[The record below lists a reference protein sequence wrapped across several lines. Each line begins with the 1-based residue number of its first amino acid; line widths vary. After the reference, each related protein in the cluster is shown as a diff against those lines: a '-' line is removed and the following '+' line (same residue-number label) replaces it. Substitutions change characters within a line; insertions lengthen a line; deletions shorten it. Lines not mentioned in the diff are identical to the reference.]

1 MPEPSV
7 NVTPLAELQREGVAA
22 PSYALEWTSQA
33 ELLGYY
39 VAENRLTK
47 YYQTD
52 LLVEVLDDACFFG
65 NTWQKKS
72 PV

>member
-39 VAENRLTK
+39 IAENRLTK

-52 LLVEVLDDACFFG
+52 LSLMSDS
-65 NTWQKKS
+65 S
-72 PV
+72 PASISISGG